1 VTCDWQHIQN
11 ADLNPVPDKMAGEL
25 MCDRPGWLSELDG
38 HSALASEDE
47 GVHHRPGCLSEL
59 DGHAELASEDEGGD
73 VPAHQPVQAP
83 SREALSRLFDELRS
97 SSSFLSGMS
106 DEEELP
112 CRNVHPSILMLY
124 QVVSGRSTR
133 SHARFSRAIQK
144 AAQDM
149 SSK

>member
-1 VTCDWQHIQN
+1 MTCDWQHIQN

-25 MCDRPGWLSELDG
+25 MCDRPGW
-38 HSALASEDE
+38 
-47 GVHHRPGCLSEL
+47 LSEL